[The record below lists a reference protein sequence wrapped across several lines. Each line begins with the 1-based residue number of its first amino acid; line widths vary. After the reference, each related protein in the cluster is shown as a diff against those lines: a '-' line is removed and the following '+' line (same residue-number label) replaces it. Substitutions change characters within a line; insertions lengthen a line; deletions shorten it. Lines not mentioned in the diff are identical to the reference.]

1 MTDTRREIHLR
12 MMASLDEGRSVRLTH
27 AADLERGDRLT
38 LTCGREERR
47 AVVLA
52 TMGVGSHLGH
62 AVEARVRLLREGE

>member
-1 MTDTRREIHLR
+1 MTEQRREIHPR
-12 MMASLDEGRSVRLTH
+12 VMASLCEGRSVRLTR
-27 AADLERGDRLT
+27 AEGLEMGDRIT